1 MKLPCYL
8 VRELLPLYHDKVLGE
23 QAAADVKEHLD
34 TCADC
39 RAALDALDAGTGAE
53 QALAAEQQQ
62 TEAAALRKV
71 KSVLRKKQWVPAVA
85 VAVAIFAALFVL
97 SRVRYTLQ
105 AETRSL
111 EPEEIRSVEVEQPVY
126 VDILLE
132 DGCYSDGATWRTIEI
147 TDGDGSK
154 KALAVSLQVSRW
166 NELFHNGRTEWRIND
181 VDPDVTEIY
190 YFKSEDQPLID
201 EGITQQEDG
210 TWVAEQIPEELHLL
224 WRRGDDADAPANALP
239 ATPEAAVSET
249 ATPEAAG
256 R

>member
-23 QAAADVKEHLD
+23 QATADVKEHLD

-85 VAVAIFAALFVL
+85 VAVVIFAALFVL

-132 DGCYSDGATWRTIEI
+132 DGCYSDGVTWRTFEI
-147 TDGDGSK
+147 TDGGGSK

-166 NELFHNGRTEWRIND
+166 NELFHNGRTEWRIED

-190 YFKSEDQPLID
+190 YFKSDDQPLID
-201 EGITQQEDG
+201 EEITQQEDG
-210 TWVAEQIPEELHLL
+210 TWAVEQIPEELHLL

-249 ATPEAAG
+249 ATPESAG

>member
-23 QAAADVKEHLD
+23 QAAADVKEHL
-34 TCADC
+34 TPAPTT
-39 RAALDALDAGTGAE
+39 RYLRVDALDAGTGAE

-62 TEAAALRKV
+62 TEPPRCGRSRARAAQKTV
-71 KSVLRKKQWVPAVA
+71 GPAVA
-85 VAVAIFAALFVL
+85 VAVAIFAALFVF
-97 SRVRYTLQ
+97 SRALHAAGRNTQ
-105 AETRSL
+105 L

-126 VDILLE
+126 TRYLRV
-132 DGCYSDGATWRTIEI
+132 WRTFEI

-166 NELFHNGRTEWRIND
+166 NELFHNGRTEWRIED

-190 YFKSEDQPLID
+190 YFKSEDQLLID
-201 EGITQQEDG
+201 EEITQQEDG
-210 TWVAEQIPEELHLL
+210 TWAAEQIPEELHLL
-224 WRRGDDADAPANALP
+224 WRRGDDADAPP

-249 ATPEAAG
+249 DTPESAG

>member
-111 EPEEIRSVEVEQPVY
+111 EP
-126 VDILLE
+126 
-132 DGCYSDGATWRTIEI
+132 
-147 TDGDGSK
+147 SK

-224 WRRGDDADAPANALP
+224 WRRGDDADAPP
-239 ATPEAAVSET
+239 ATPEAAASET

>member
-85 VAVAIFAALFVL
+85 VTVAIFAALFML

-111 EPEEIRSVEVEQPVY
+111 EPEEIQSVEAEQPVY

-132 DGCYSDGATWRTIEI
+132 DGCYSDGATWRTFEI
-147 TDGDGSK
+147 TDGGGSK

-224 WRRGDDADAPANALP
+224 WRRGDDDDAPANALP
-239 ATPEAAVSET
+239 GTPEAAGSET